1 MILLNSNSTQKF
13 FVDGPAGKLETVLA
27 GPNSECRHGIAI
39 IAHPHPLYGGTMD
52 NKVVHT
58 LFKVLFELGFITVK
72 FNYRGV
78 GKSEGSY
85 GDGLGE
91 TEDVIAVVEAIRE
104 QFDTGPNKLAL
115 LLAGF
120 SFGGAIQAHVA
131 KIINPESL
139 IMVAPSVDH
148 LQAPSVSS
156 YAKRVLIIQGDQDEV
171 VPLKAILQ
179 WAAPQDLPIVVVP
192 GAEHFFHGKLNI
204 IKRTVLDWY

>member
-1 MILLNSNSTQKF
+1 LLNSNITQKI

-27 GPNSECRHGIAI
+27 EPNSERRHGIAI

-58 LFKVLFELGFITVK
+58 LFKALFELGFVTVK

-91 TEDVIAVVEAIRE
+91 TEDAIAVVEAIRD
-104 QFDTGPNKLAL
+104 QFDAGSNNLPL

-131 KIINPESL
+131 KITSPESI

-171 VPLKAILQ
+171 VPLKKVLE
-179 WAAPQDLPIVVVP
+179 WAAPQDLPIVVIP
-192 GAEHFFHGKLNI
+192 AAEHFFHGKLHI

>member
-104 QFDTGPNKLAL
+104 QFDTGPNKLML

-171 VPLKAILQ
+171 VPLKTILQ

>member
-1 MILLNSNSTQKF
+1 
-13 FVDGPAGKLETVLA
+13 
-27 GPNSECRHGIAI
+27 
-39 IAHPHPLYGGTMD
+39 MD
-52 NKVVHT
+52 NKVVHI

-78 GKSEGSY
+78 GKSEGEY

-91 TEDVIAVVEAIRE
+91 TEDVIVVVEAIRD
-104 QFDTGPNKLAL
+104 QFDTGSNNLRL

-120 SFGGAIQAHVA
+120 SFGGAVQAHVA
-131 KIINPESL
+131 KIISTESL

-171 VPLKAILQ
+171 VPLKTILQ
-179 WAAPQDLPIVVVP
+179 WAAPQDLPIVVIP
-192 GAEHFFHGKLNI
+192 GAEHFFHGKLHI
-204 IKRTVLDWY
+204 IKRAVLDWY